1 MKKPDLATYIGLF
14 GGVFVLLW
22 GMASGSDLS
31 LFLDPPSILITVG
44 GSLASMLI
52 NHDLGQIKNMFKNM
66 FLAFTSFDLEPQDLI
81 ELFSE
86 LARKARRE
94 GLLGL
99 EDDINRLDDPFFA
112 KGIQMMVDAI
122 DPEVIRNILETD
134 IECMVERHEENIGV
148 IKAWAAL
155 APAFG
160 MIGTL
165 IGLIQML
172 ANLDDPSAL
181 GPGMAVALITTF
193 YGSLMANFVLIPI
206 AGKLEKRNADEVLI
220 KSLIL
225 EGIIGIQS
233 GLNPRILEEKLK
245 AFLPKSK
252 VADLSLEGS
261 KQEGVAYDA

>member
-1 MKKPDLATYIGLF
+1 MKKTDLATIIGLT
-14 GGVFVLLW
+14 GGAIVLIW
-22 GMASGSDLS
+22 GMAKGSDIR
-31 LFLDPPSILITVG
+31 LFWDFPSVLITVF
-44 GSLASMLI
+44 GSFAAMLI
-52 NHDLGQIKNMFKNM
+52 NHDIGQVKNMFKNIGHV
-66 FLAFTSFDLEPQDLI
+66 FSSSGREPVEVI
-81 ELFSE
+81 EIFAE
-86 LARKARRE
+86 LAKKARRE

-99 EDDINRLDDPFFA
+99 EDDIDRLDDPFFA

-122 DPEVIRNILETD
+122 DPEVIRNILDTD
-134 IECMVERHEENIGV
+134 IDYTAGRHEENVGV
-148 IKAWAAL
+148 IKSWAAL

-193 YGSLMANFVLIPI
+193 YGAVLANFILIPI
-206 AGKLEKRNADEVLI
+206 AGKLEKRSADEVLI

-245 AFLPKSK
+245 AFLPKFK
-252 VADLSLEGS
+252 VVAQVEAGR
-261 KQEGVAYDA
+261 KHEGVALDG

>member
-52 NHDLGQIKNMFKNM
+52 NHDLNQIKNMFKNM

-252 VADLSLEGS
+252 VADLSLEDS

>member
-1 MKKPDLATYIGLF
+1 MKKADLATYIGLI
-14 GGVFVLLW
+14 GGVTVLLW
-22 GMASGSDLS
+22 GMVKGSRLS
-31 LFLDPPSILITVG
+31 LFWDFPSVLITCF
-44 GSLASMLI
+44 GSLASMFI
-52 NHDLGQIKNMFKNM
+52 NHDLEQIKNMFKNM
-66 FLAFTSFDLEPQDLI
+66 ALAFTTYKVEPEEII
-81 ELFSE
+81 ELFVE

-99 EDDINRLDDPFFA
+99 EDDKNRLDDPFFS

-134 IECMVERHEENIGV
+134 IDCMVERHEENIGV
-148 IKAWAAL
+148 LKAWAAL
-155 APAFG
+155 APAYG

-172 ANLDDPSAL
+172 DSLDDPSAL

-193 YGSLMANFVLIPI
+193 YGSIMANFILLPIP
-206 AGKLEKRNADEVLI
+206 GKLEKRNADEVLI

-245 AFLPKSK
+245 AFLPKSR
-252 VADLSLEGS
+252 VAALRETEE
-261 KQEGVAYDA
+261 KEGVAYNA